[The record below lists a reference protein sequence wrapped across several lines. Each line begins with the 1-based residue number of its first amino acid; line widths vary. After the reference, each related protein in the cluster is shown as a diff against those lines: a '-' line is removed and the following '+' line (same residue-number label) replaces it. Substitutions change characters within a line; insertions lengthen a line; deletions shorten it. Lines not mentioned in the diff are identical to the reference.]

1 MQGEAYY
8 IVAYKVA
15 VAANIFLCS
24 VIKIAICSLDVFSK
38 LRF

>member
-1 MQGEAYY
+1 MQEEAYY

-24 VIKIAICSLDVFSK
+24 VIKIAMCSLDVFSK
-38 LRF
+38 HRF